1 MSQEEEDKKDEEGRI
16 KVFITF
22 QEKTVLFSANPKYTL
37 KTTMDNLKR
46 LANAHPDK
54 FWHLPEIDN
63 HGQRITYYL
72 GRIENKI
79 IFHNKSNVGD
89 EQSLERYG
97 VRAGDKLK
105 IIRKVIAG

>member
-1 MSQEEEDKKDEEGRI
+1 MDENDEIGRI
-16 KVFITF
+16 KVLITY

-37 KTTMDNLKR
+37 KTTMANLKN

-72 GRIENKI
+72 GKIDNKI
-79 IFHNKSNVGD
+79 IFHYKSNVGD
-89 EQSLERYG
+89 EQTLERYG
-97 VRAGDKLK
+97 VKPGDKLK